1 MSALGYIRKAAFS
14 TRANAQKISFK
25 FFCDNCPLFYTQMD
39 ATYCFNCPVIL
50 REQQKKENDNIIHR
64 EAMENWKKEKRKKL
78 EFSKQK

>member
-1 MSALGYIRKAAFS
+1 
-14 TRANAQKISFK
+14 
-25 FFCDNCPLFYTQMD
+25 MD